1 MLFIYLLD
9 NDRSKIGCDGVSSFF
24 EKLGLDL
31 DDPLVLVIAYTLK
44 AKEQGYFTKEEW
56 MHGMEAFGL
65 VQRLF
70 KNHNSTLLSFN
81 KSIMSFFIILLFYLN
96 FIVKNS

>member
-65 VQRLF
+65 GQRLF
-70 KNHNSTLLSFN
+70 KNQV
-81 KSIMSFFIILLFYLN
+81 LN
-96 FIVKNS
+96 VVKF

>member
-1 MLFIYLLD
+1 MINLLTNHHKFTLMNLFCKNFFVLE
-9 NDRSKIGCDGVSSFF
+9 NDRSKIGFEGVSSFF

-31 DDPLVLVIAYTLK
+31 QDPLVLVIAYTLK

-65 VQRLF
+65 
-70 KNHNSTLLSFN
+70 LLTSF
-81 KSIMSFFIILLFYLN
+81 
-96 FIVKNS
+96 

>member
-1 MLFIYLLD
+1 MLD
-9 NDRSKIGCDGVSSFF
+9 NDRSKIGFDGVSSFF

-65 VQRLF
+65 EKRLL
-70 KNHNSTLLSFN
+70 KI
-81 KSIMSFFIILLFYLN
+81 KYC
-96 FIVKNS
+96 